1 MLFSKIT
8 IVNGIKILILISL
21 YMNSKVSTLY
31 LCNKKF
37 YFAGIGGGPIV
48 VAPGV
53 TVELICTGPDV
64 VWYLNGRQALTYK
77 DCYRLTI
84 GGAGDRNVTATLA
97 INANHTCDAFNVY
110 CRIYREPDFLYIHHT
125 TLIVQG

>member
-1 MLFSKIT
+1 M
-8 IVNGIKILILISL
+8 ILISL
-21 YMNSKVSTLY
+21 YIEVSTLY
-31 LCNKKF
+31 LCKLKF

-64 VWYLNGRQALTYK
+64 VWYLNGRQASTYG
-77 DCYRLTI
+77 DCYRLTVR
-84 GGAGDRNVTATLA
+84 GAGDRNVTATLA
-97 INANHTCDAFNVY
+97 INGNHTCDAFNVY
-110 CRIYREPDFLYIHHT
+110 CRIYSASQFLYIHNT

>member
-1 MLFSKIT
+1 M
-8 IVNGIKILILISL
+8 
-21 YMNSKVSTLY
+21 
-31 LCNKKF
+31 
-37 YFAGIGGGPIV
+37 

-97 INANHTCDAFNVY
+97 INGNHTCGDASNVY
-110 CRIYREPDFLYIHHT
+110 CRIYRASQFLYIHNT

>member
-8 IVNGIKILILISL
+8 VVKILILISL
-21 YMNSKVSTLY
+21 YVDSKVSTLY

-64 VWYLNGRQALTYK
+64 VWYLNGRQALSYE
-77 DCYRLTI
+77 DCYRLTVR
-84 GGAGDRNVTATLA
+84 GAGDRNVTGTLA
-97 INANHTCDAFNVY
+97 INGNHTCDAFNVY
-110 CRIYREPDFLYIHHT
+110 CRIYRESQFLYIHNT

>member
-1 MLFSKIT
+1 M
-8 IVNGIKILILISL
+8 ILIAL
-21 YMNSKVSTLY
+21 YRLTSKVSTLY
-31 LCNKKF
+31 LCKKKF

-53 TVELICTGPDV
+53 TVQLICTGPDI
-64 VWYLNGRQALTYK
+64 VWYLNGRQALSYE

-84 GGAGDRNVTATLA
+84 RGAGDQNVTATLA
-97 INANHTCDAFNVY
+97 INGNNTCDAFNVY
-110 CRIYREPDFLYIHHT
+110 CRIYRASQFLYIHNT